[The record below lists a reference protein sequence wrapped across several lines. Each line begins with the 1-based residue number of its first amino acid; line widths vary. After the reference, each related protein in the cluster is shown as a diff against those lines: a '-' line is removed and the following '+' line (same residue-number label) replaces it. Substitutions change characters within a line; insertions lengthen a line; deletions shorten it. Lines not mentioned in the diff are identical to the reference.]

1 MRRSTPVTL
10 VLALALGAT
19 LAAQKFQSVW
29 KAPDV
34 GTLGFG
40 GKKVVALL
48 MVDDQG
54 IQVGGEEALARELTL
69 RGVNGVAAYRMIPK
83 EELKDKDKAK
93 AWFTRSKV
101 EGAVVMRVLSS
112 ERETIVRPD
121 MWVTTSYST
130 LWSYWGYG
138 WTSVYVP
145 GSAKENHVVTIETL
159 VFDVAKDKLIWAGV
173 SEKTNPKGVQRTVN
187 ELVAAVIAEMRKD
200 GLVPKDAK

>member
-1 MRRSTPVTL
+1 MRRFALAAL
-10 VLALALGAT
+10 VLTLALGST
-19 LAAQKFQSVW
+19 LAAQKFTSVW

-34 GTLGFG
+34 GTLGFA

-48 MVDDQG
+48 MVEDPG
-54 IQVGGEEALARELTL
+54 IQVGGEEALVRELTL

-83 EELKDKDKAK
+83 EELRDRDKAK

-101 EGAVVMRVLSS
+101 EGAVIMRVLGS
-112 ERETIVRPD
+112 EKETIVQPS

-145 GSAKENHVVTIETL
+145 GSSKQTTIVTIETL
-159 VFDVAKDKLIWAGV
+159 IFDVAKDKLVWAGV

-187 ELVAAVIAEMRKD
+187 ELVAGVIVEMKKD
-200 GLVPKDAK
+200 GLVPKEAK

>member
-1 MRRSTPVTL
+1 MRKSVVVAF
-10 VLALALGAT
+10 VLTLALGTT
-19 LAAQKFQSVW
+19 LAAQKFTSIW

-34 GTLGFG
+34 STLGFA

-54 IQVGGEEALARELTL
+54 IQVGGEEALVRELTL

-83 EELKDKDKAK
+83 EELRDKDAAK
-93 AWFTRSKV
+93 AWFTRAKV
-101 EGAVVMRVLSS
+101 EGAVIMRLVSS
-112 ERETIVRPD
+112 DKETIVRPS
-121 MWVTTSYST
+121 MWVTSSYST

-145 GSAKENHVVTIETL
+145 GGSKTTTIVTIETL
-159 VFDVAKDKLIWAGV
+159 IFDVAKDKLVWAGV
-173 SEKTNPKGVQRTVN
+173 SEKTDPKGVQRTVN
-187 ELVAAVIAEMRKD
+187 ELVAAVIVEMRKD